1 MQKLILVA
9 SLLTLSAC
17 VGLPTSPGNTALERL
32 KPKAADHAAALA
44 GADVEA
50 MRETGLEL
58 LETLAAYAGW

>member
-1 MQKLILVA
+1 MLKLILAA

-17 VGLPTSPGNTALERL
+17 AGLPTSQENTALDRL
-32 KPKAADHAAALA
+32 KPKAADHAEALA
-44 GADVEA
+44 GADVES